1 MCVCVSLFCVF
12 FLIVPHIFLLHIPAI
27 SLVEIGNG
35 LRKYHYHNEMRAN
48 GARLSVFFFF
58 SLLVVW
64 WVSKR
69 GSLATMTTILMQNHL
84 FFLLCIITSV
94 LTVHALLPER
104 TSFCPPPNRTRHS
117 KLSYK
122 TSIYYKNNN

>member
-1 MCVCVSLFCVF
+1 MRLIVCMCVCVSLFCVF

-48 GARLSVFFFF
+48 GACFVFFFF

-69 GSLATMTTILMQNHL
+69 GSLATMTTTLMQNPR
-84 FFLLCIITSV
+84 FFSSLYYNICPNCTRTSTRED
-94 LTVHALLPER
+94 LLLPAPEPHA
-104 TSFCPPPNRTRHS
+104 SQ
-117 KLSYK
+117 
-122 TSIYYKNNN
+122 